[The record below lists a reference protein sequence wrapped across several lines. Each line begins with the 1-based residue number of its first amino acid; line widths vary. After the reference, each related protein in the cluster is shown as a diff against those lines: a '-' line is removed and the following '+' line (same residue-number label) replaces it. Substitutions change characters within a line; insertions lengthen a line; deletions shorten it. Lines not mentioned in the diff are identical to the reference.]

1 MNQRNEANSRDA
13 TLLYEF
19 AMQITQLDLHQEPSP
34 QLGFLLLTIFGVES
48 IAIFD
53 ADLDKLYQLGEWG
66 PELEDSIRNAYFF
79 ESSTDEPEI
88 GLTRRVLRI
97 GELAIGAI
105 ILRGEISPLASSS
118 IACLVA
124 ITFDRYHSLA
134 NVSRTASARQ
144 AEQLRTTVL
153 DSLAHAYK
161 TPLTAILAAT
171 SGLHEMGG
179 LSAVQSDLV
188 QLIDE
193 QTRLLNDLT
202 TRLLKTAEIDA
213 REMEMHKETIAVGPM
228 IDDVIANLSERVAGL
243 EVRVNVERD
252 DMAVRC
258 DRELMESL
266 LTQFIDNAGKF
277 ATTSST
283 ITIEAAEWRRQIVF
297 SVHNV
302 GPVIAQEDQERV
314 FDRFFRCAESEHRI
328 PGTGIGLSVAKHV
341 AQAHGGDVWLT
352 SDLQH
357 GTTFFAALPKEY

>member
-1 MNQRNEANSRDA
+1 MNQRSEADSREA
-13 TLLYEF
+13 TLLHEF
-19 AMQITQLDLHQEPSP
+19 AMQITQLDLHQEPGS
-34 QLGFLLLTIFGVES
+34 QLAFLLHTIFGVES
-48 IAIFD
+48 VAIFD
-53 ADLDKLYQLGEWG
+53 ADLNKVYPLGEWG
-66 PELEDSIRNAYFF
+66 PELEDSIKNTYFF
-79 ESSTDEPEI
+79 ESSTDDPEI

-105 ILRGEISPLASSS
+105 MLRGEITRQASSS

-144 AEQLRTTVL
+144 AEQLRTSVL

-179 LSAVQSDLV
+179 LSVVQTDLV

-193 QTRLLNDLT
+193 QTRLLSDLT
-202 TRLLKTAEIDA
+202 TRLLKTAEMDA
-213 REMEMHKETIAVGPM
+213 REMKLHKQMIAVGPM
-228 IDDVIANLSERVAGL
+228 IDDVISHLSERVAGL
-243 EVRVNVERD
+243 EVHVNVERD

-266 LTQFIDNAGKF
+266 LMQFIDNAGKF

-283 ITIEAAEWRRQIVF
+283 ITIGAAEWRRQIVF
-297 SVHNV
+297 SVHNM
-302 GPVIAQEDQERV
+302 GPVIAEEDRERV
-314 FDRFFRCAESEHRI
+314 FDRFFRCAESAQKI

-357 GTTFFAALPKEY
+357 GTTFFAALPKEC